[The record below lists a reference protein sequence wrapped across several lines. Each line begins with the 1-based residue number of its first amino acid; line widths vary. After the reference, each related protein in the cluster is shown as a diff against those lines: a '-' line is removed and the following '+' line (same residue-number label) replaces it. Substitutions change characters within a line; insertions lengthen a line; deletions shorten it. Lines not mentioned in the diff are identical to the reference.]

1 MDAVALGVFLTAA
14 VGLLGSPGPA
24 IAALVAVGRAR
35 GLVGGLPYFLGLQ
48 SGLATAAG
56 ITAAG
61 LFSLL
66 AALPSA
72 LRVMTIAATV
82 YLIYLAYKIASSPVG
97 KAAQAGGNAH
107 ASPAAG
113 FLLGVT
119 NPKAYLAFASLLA
132 SYTLIKGN
140 AQQDTFTKWLLL
152 VAVMIVVDIAWLYAG
167 VFLRGLI
174 LSPNGER
181 VLNVVLGLT
190 VLIAAGLAFVSPSTS
205 TDPVRGSSLRQ
216 RADQLHGCPAG
227 SRATPARRP
236 RHS

>member
-1 MDAVALGVFLTAA
+1 MDTAALGIFLTAA

-48 SGLATAAG
+48 LGLATAAG

-66 AALPSA
+66 AAFPSA
-72 LRVMTIAATV
+72 LRVMTIAAMV
-82 YLIYLAYKIASSPVG
+82 YLIYLAYRIASSPVG
-97 KAAQAGGNAH
+97 ETAQASSDAH
-107 ASPAAG
+107 SSPAAG

-132 SYTLIKGN
+132 SYTLINGS
-140 AQQDTFTKWLLL
+140 ARQDSFTKWLLL
-152 VAVMIVVDIAWLYAG
+152 VAVMIVVDIVWLYVG

-174 LSPNGER
+174 LSPNSER
-181 VLNVVLGLT
+181 VLNVTLGLT
-190 VLIAAGLAFVSPSTS
+190 VLIVAGLAFV
-205 TDPVRGSSLRQ
+205 
-216 RADQLHGCPAG
+216 
-227 SRATPARRP
+227 
-236 RHS
+236 

>member
-1 MDAVALGVFLTAA
+1 MDTAALGIFLTAA

-24 IAALVAVGRAR
+24 IAALIAVGRAR

-48 SGLATAAG
+48 LGLATAAG

-66 AALPSA
+66 AAFPSA

-97 KAAQAGGNAH
+97 ETAQASNGAH

-132 SYTLIKGN
+132 SYTLIKGS
-140 AQQDTFTKWLLL
+140 APQDAFTKWFLL
-152 VAVMIVVDIAWLYAG
+152 VAVMIVVDIVWLYAG
-167 VFLRGLI
+167 VFLRGLM
-174 LSPNGER
+174 LSPNSER
-181 VLNVVLGLT
+181 VLNVTLGLT
-190 VLIAAGLAFVSPSTS
+190 VLIAAGLAFV
-205 TDPVRGSSLRQ
+205 
-216 RADQLHGCPAG
+216 
-227 SRATPARRP
+227 
-236 RHS
+236 

>member
-1 MDAVALGVFLTAA
+1 MDTVALGIFLTAA
-14 VGLLGSPGPA
+14 VGLLGSPGPG

-48 SGLATAAG
+48 LGLATAAG

-61 LFSLL
+61 LLSLL
-66 AALPSA
+66 AAFPSA

-97 KAAQAGGNAH
+97 ETAQAGNGAH

-132 SYTLIKGN
+132 SYTLIKAS
-140 AQQDTFTKWLLL
+140 AQQDSFTKWFLL
-152 VAVMIVVDIAWLYAG
+152 VAVMIVVDIVWLYVG

-174 LSPNGER
+174 LSPNSER
-181 VLNVVLGLT
+181 VLNVTLGLT
-190 VLIAAGLAFVSPSTS
+190 VLIAAGLAFV
-205 TDPVRGSSLRQ
+205 
-216 RADQLHGCPAG
+216 
-227 SRATPARRP
+227 
-236 RHS
+236 

>member
-1 MDAVALGVFLTAA
+1 MDTAALGIFLTAA
-14 VGLLGSPGPA
+14 VALLGSPGPA
-24 IAALVAVGRAR
+24 IAALVGVGRAR

-48 SGLATAAG
+48 LGLATAAG

-66 AALPSA
+66 AAFPSA

-97 KAAQAGGNAH
+97 ETAQASNGAH

-132 SYTLIKGN
+132 SYTLIKGS
-140 AQQDTFTKWLLL
+140 AQQDTFTKWFLL
-152 VAVMIVVDIAWLYAG
+152 VAVMIVVDIVWLYVGA
-167 VFLRGLI
+167 FLRGLM
-174 LSPNGER
+174 LSPNSER
-181 VLNVVLGLT
+181 VLNVTLGLT
-190 VLIAAGLAFVSPSTS
+190 VLIAAGLAFV
-205 TDPVRGSSLRQ
+205 
-216 RADQLHGCPAG
+216 
-227 SRATPARRP
+227 
-236 RHS
+236 

>member
-1 MDAVALGVFLTAA
+1 MDTAALGMFLTAA

-24 IAALVAVGRAR
+24 IAAIVAVGRAR
-35 GLVGGLPYFLGLQ
+35 GLVGGLPYLLGLQ
-48 SGLATAAG
+48 LGLATAAG

-66 AALPSA
+66 AAFPSA
-72 LRVMTIAATV
+72 LRVMTIGATV

-97 KAAQAGGNAH
+97 DTAQASNGAH

-132 SYTLIKGN
+132 SYTLIRGSV
-140 AQQDTFTKWLLL
+140 QQDTLTKWFLL
-152 VAVMIVVDIAWLYAG
+152 VAVMIVVDIVWLYVG

-174 LSPNGER
+174 LSPNSER
-181 VLNVVLGLT
+181 VLNVMLGLT
-190 VLIAAGLAFVSPSTS
+190 VLIAAGLAFV
-205 TDPVRGSSLRQ
+205 
-216 RADQLHGCPAG
+216 
-227 SRATPARRP
+227 
-236 RHS
+236 

>member
-1 MDAVALGVFLTAA
+1 MDTAALGIFLTAA

-48 SGLATAAG
+48 AGLATAAG

-66 AALPSA
+66 AAFPSA

-82 YLIYLAYKIASSPVG
+82 YLIYLACKIASSPVG
-97 KAAQAGGNAH
+97 ETAQASNGAH
-107 ASPAAG
+107 ASPVAG

-132 SYTLIKGN
+132 SYTLIKGS
-140 AQQDTFTKWLLL
+140 AREDTFTKWFLL
-152 VAVMIVVDIAWLYAG
+152 VAVMIVVDIVWLYAG

-174 LSPNGER
+174 LSPNSER
-181 VLNVVLGLT
+181 VLNATLGLT
-190 VLIAAGLAFVSPSTS
+190 VLIAAGLAFV
-205 TDPVRGSSLRQ
+205 
-216 RADQLHGCPAG
+216 
-227 SRATPARRP
+227 
-236 RHS
+236 

>member
-1 MDAVALGVFLTAA
+1 MDTVALSIFLTAA

-48 SGLATAAG
+48 LGLATAAG

-66 AALPSA
+66 AAFPSA
-72 LRVMTIAATV
+72 LRVMTIAATI

-97 KAAQAGGNAH
+97 ETAQASSGAH

-113 FLLGVT
+113 FLLGMT

-132 SYTLIKGN
+132 SYTLIKGS
-140 AQQDTFTKWLLL
+140 AQQDTFTKWFLL
-152 VAVMIVVDIAWLYAG
+152 VAVMIVVDIVWLYVGA
-167 VFLRGLI
+167 FLRGLI
-174 LSPNGER
+174 LSPNSER
-181 VLNVVLGLT
+181 VLNVTLGLT
-190 VLIAAGLAFVSPSTS
+190 VLIAAGLAFV
-205 TDPVRGSSLRQ
+205 
-216 RADQLHGCPAG
+216 
-227 SRATPARRP
+227 
-236 RHS
+236 

>member
-1 MDAVALGVFLTAA
+1 MDTVALGIFLTAA
-14 VGLLGSPGPA
+14 VGLLGSPGPG
-24 IAALVAVGRAR
+24 IAALIAVGRAR

-48 SGLATAAG
+48 VGLATAAG

-66 AALPSA
+66 AAFPSA
-72 LRVMTIAATV
+72 LRVMTMAATV

-97 KAAQAGGNAH
+97 ETAQAGNGAH

-132 SYTLIKGN
+132 SYTLIKGS
-140 AQQDTFTKWLLL
+140 AQQDTFTKWFLL
-152 VAVMIVVDIAWLYAG
+152 VAVMIVVDIVWLYVG

-174 LSPNGER
+174 LSPNSER
-181 VLNVVLGLT
+181 VLNVTLGLT
-190 VLIAAGLAFVSPSTS
+190 VLIAAGLAFV
-205 TDPVRGSSLRQ
+205 
-216 RADQLHGCPAG
+216 
-227 SRATPARRP
+227 
-236 RHS
+236 

>member
-1 MDAVALGVFLTAA
+1 MDTAALGIFLTAA

-24 IAALVAVGRAR
+24 IAALIAVGRAR

-48 SGLATAAG
+48 LGLATAAG

-66 AALPSA
+66 AAFPSA
-72 LRVMTIAATV
+72 LRGMTIAATV

-97 KAAQAGGNAH
+97 ETAQASNGAH

-132 SYTLIKGN
+132 SYTLIKGST
-140 AQQDTFTKWLLL
+140 QQDTFTKWFLL
-152 VAVMIVVDIAWLYAG
+152 VAVMIVVDIVWLYVGA
-167 VFLRGLI
+167 FLQGLM
-174 LSPNGER
+174 LSPNSER
-181 VLNVVLGLT
+181 VLNVTLGLT
-190 VLIAAGLAFVSPSTS
+190 VLIAAGLAFV
-205 TDPVRGSSLRQ
+205 
-216 RADQLHGCPAG
+216 
-227 SRATPARRP
+227 
-236 RHS
+236 

>member
-1 MDAVALGVFLTAA
+1 MDTVATGLFLTAA

-24 IAALVAVGRAR
+24 IAALLAVGRAR
-35 GLVGGLPYFLGLQ
+35 GFAGGLPYFLGLQ
-48 SGLATAAG
+48 LGLATAAG

-66 AALPSA
+66 AAFPSV

-82 YLIYLAYKIASSPVG
+82 YLIYLAWKIASSPIG
-97 KAAQAGGNAH
+97 DTAQSRNGAH

-132 SYTLIKGN
+132 SYTLIKAS
-140 AQQDTFTKWLLL
+140 AQHDALTKWFLL
-152 VAVMIVVDIAWLYAG
+152 VVVMIVVDIIWLYAG
-167 VFLRGLI
+167 AFLRGLS
-174 LSPNGER
+174 LSAKSER

-190 VLIAAGLAFVSPSTS
+190 VLIAAGLAFV
-205 TDPVRGSSLRQ
+205 
-216 RADQLHGCPAG
+216 
-227 SRATPARRP
+227 
-236 RHS
+236 

>member
-1 MDAVALGVFLTAA
+1 MDMAALGIFLTAA

-24 IAALVAVGRAR
+24 IAALIAVGRAR

-48 SGLATAAG
+48 LGLATAAG

-66 AALPSA
+66 AAFPSA
-72 LRVMTIAATV
+72 LRVMTIAAAV
-82 YLIYLAYKIASSPVG
+82 YLIYLACKIAWSPVG
-97 KAAQAGGNAH
+97 ETAQASNGAH

-132 SYTLIKGN
+132 SYTLIKGS
-140 AQQDTFTKWLLL
+140 AQQDAFAKWFLL
-152 VAVMIVVDIAWLYAG
+152 VAVMIVVDIVWLYAG
-167 VFLRGLI
+167 VFLRGLM

-181 VLNVVLGLT
+181 VLNVTLGLT
-190 VLIAAGLAFVSPSTS
+190 VLIAAGLAFI
-205 TDPVRGSSLRQ
+205 
-216 RADQLHGCPAG
+216 
-227 SRATPARRP
+227 
-236 RHS
+236 